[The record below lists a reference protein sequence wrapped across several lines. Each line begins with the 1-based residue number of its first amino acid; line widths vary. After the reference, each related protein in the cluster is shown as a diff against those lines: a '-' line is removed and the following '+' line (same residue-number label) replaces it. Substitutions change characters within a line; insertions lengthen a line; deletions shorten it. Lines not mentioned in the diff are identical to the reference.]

1 MIVILG
7 DINGD
12 GKIDGIDYILMK
24 LYENGLISL
33 SGNSLLAATDT
44 KNVEM
49 SSEKIKNHIYGK
61 EALTEYIIT
70 KE

>member
-24 LYENGLISL
+24 LRENGLISL
-33 SGNSLLAATDT
+33 SGNSLLAATQ
-44 KNVEM
+44 EI

-61 EALTEYIIT
+61 EALTEYINI
-70 KE
+70 KED